1 MYDTILNKM
10 KQISKNFTRKTDG
23 TAQNQIVSH
32 NNVSN

>member
-1 MYDTILNKM
+1 MYDTILNNNETK
-10 KQISKNFTRKTDG
+10 SKNFARKTDG